1 MRSEQGKME
10 KSFLNFKVNHPGW
23 QCGAAGDQFI
33 DRLCAFQEDA
43 MASRQEDHARDALL
57 DLAASA
63 SLLSASRQQR
73 QHLAASGSGSG
84 ARSPRPTGG
93 FGGGAS
99 GHFAPIPEKF
109 PVGAAA
115 AGADAAASSGGDGG
129 SEASSSDSGTALHLG
144 AGLLGDLEADLGLSA
159 VLAALHNG
167 TLPAPQGGLASARV
181 YNKYAR

>member
-1 MRSEQGKME
+1 
-10 KSFLNFKVNHPGW
+10 V
-23 QCGAAGDQFI
+23 
-33 DRLCAFQEDA
+33 
-43 MASRQEDHARDALL
+43 RDALL

-115 AGADAAASSGGDGG
+115 AGADAASSGGG
-129 SEASSSDSGTALHLG
+129 SEGSSSDSGAALHLG
-144 AGLLGDLEADLGLSA
+144 AGLLGDLETDLGLSA